1 MGTTKTTKMRKPV
14 KSSENFRYI
23 TIIAIIVILFVLFS
37 IISKGFLS
45 FNTVMNI
52 FRQAAAIALAAIGMT
67 FIMLTGG
74 IDLSV
79 GAVIALSSAT
89 GALTMQSMGGNTVLA
104 GLAGILVTVMT
115 AVGFGALNGTAI
127 GYMKIPPFIVTL
139 ATMSLARGL
148 TLTITDSSRVIVDN
162 ALYNYVSQ
170 TDIGGKI
177 PVSMILVFAAYIV
190 AYLILSKT
198 VFGRKTYSVGDNRVA
213 SKASGINVEKHT
225 LSIYMLSGV
234 FIALATIVIVGRARS
249 AQPLAAIA
257 MEFDVITAVVL
268 GGTSLLGGQGNLKGT
283 ILGVMLTSII
293 FTGLSMLDISP
304 FVNYMVKG
312 SLILLAV
319 LSNRIAFSKWWFTSK
334 QADTQSVG
342 EKVQTKDNKNESIDV
357 RIGNDEQQVLTL
369 KNISKIFPGVR
380 ALDNVSLEIKRG
392 TIHALCGENGAGKS
406 TLMKILSGVYTKD
419 EGEILVN
426 GIPVQINSPSDS
438 ERIGISIIYQELANI
453 PELNVSQNVNLGKE
467 IPAKSKILLD
477 TKKMEKKTRQL
488 LKRFNLDINVNQQID
503 NLSVGQQQMVEIAKA
518 FGSNAWIVVMD
529 EPTSAITEADK
540 ERLFKIIRE
549 LKENN
554 IAVVYISHRM
564 SEVFEIAD
572 EITILRD
579 GKHVISGPIE
589 NFDENSVIKY
599 MVGREINDIFTH
611 DKNEPGEEVLR
622 VENLYRKGI
631 FEPISFSVKS
641 GEVLGFCGLMGAGRT
656 EIMRCIFGL
665 DKADGGE
672 IYLNGQKLNI
682 SCPLD
687 AIKAGISMVSEDRR
701 REGIVPHMTVREN
714 TTLAALPWISKYGW
728 IDKKED
734 MEITKDYIE
743 SLNIKTPSTEQYIMN
758 LSGGNQQKVCL
769 AKWLNRKPKVII
781 MDEPTRGIDV
791 GAKAEI
797 HKLIDSLTREG
808 IAIILISSEMP
819 EIIGA
824 SNRIIVLYE
833 GKMMK
838 EYIADDTVTQEELMK
853 SAAGVA

>member
-1 MGTTKTTKMRKPV
+1 
-14 KSSENFRYI
+14 
-23 TIIAIIVILFVLFS
+23 
-37 IISKGFLS
+37 
-45 FNTVMNI
+45 
-52 FRQAAAIALAAIGMT
+52 
-67 FIMLTGG
+67 
-74 IDLSV
+74 
-79 GAVIALSSAT
+79 
-89 GALTMQSMGGNTVLA
+89 
-104 GLAGILVTVMT
+104 
-115 AVGFGALNGTAI
+115 
-127 GYMKIPPFIVTL
+127 
-139 ATMSLARGL
+139 
-148 TLTITDSSRVIVDN
+148 
-162 ALYNYVSQ
+162 
-170 TDIGGKI
+170 
-177 PVSMILVFAAYIV
+177 
-190 AYLILSKT
+190 
-198 VFGRKTYSVGDNRVA
+198 
-213 SKASGINVEKHT
+213 
-225 LSIYMLSGV
+225 
-234 FIALATIVIVGRARS
+234 
-249 AQPLAAIA
+249 
-257 MEFDVITAVVL
+257 
-268 GGTSLLGGQGNLKGT
+268 
-283 ILGVMLTSII
+283 
-293 FTGLSMLDISP
+293 
-304 FVNYMVKG
+304 MVKG

-319 LSNRIAFSKWWFTSK
+319 LSNRIAFSKIWFTSK
-334 QADTQSVG
+334 QTDTQSVG
-342 EKVQTKDNKNESIDV
+342 EKVQTKDNKNESVDV
-357 RIGNDEQQVLTL
+357 LIGNDEQQVLTL

-611 DKNEPGEEVLR
+611 DKNEPGAEVLR
-622 VENLYRKGI
+622 VENLYRKGV

-672 IYLNGQKLNI
+672 IYLNGQKLDI
-682 SCPLD
+682 SCPMD

-734 MEITKDYIE
+734 MRITKDYIK
-743 SLNIKTPSTEQYIMN
+743 SLNIKTPSTEQHLMN

-797 HKLIDSLTREG
+797 HKLIDSLTKEG

-853 SAAGVA
+853 SAAGVV